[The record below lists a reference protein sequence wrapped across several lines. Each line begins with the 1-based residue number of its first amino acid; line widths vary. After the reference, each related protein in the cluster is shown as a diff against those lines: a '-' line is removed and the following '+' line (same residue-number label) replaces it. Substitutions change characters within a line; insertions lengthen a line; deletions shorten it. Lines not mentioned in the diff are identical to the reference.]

1 MSIATKLAKLKTIKQ
16 DIKSALEEKGQTP
29 SNVFSTYANNI
40 RAIETG
46 GSGGNTLKTLLDATQ
61 SSQSLFNNYKG
72 TSVNDLISYNDT
84 SNVTNTSYMF
94 SNCSN
99 LASIPQLN
107 TSNATDMRNMFNNC
121 SKLTSIPQLDT
132 SNANYMSNMFNN
144 CSKLTSIPQLNT
156 SNATSITSMFTDCSK
171 LTSIP
176 QLNTSKV
183 TNINYLFDGC
193 SSLISIPQ
201 LDTSKVN
208 NISYMFRNCYKLQT
222 IDLTYFHSQY
232 SSNAQNFAYNCY
244 SLTKLIIRN
253 MDDYIPFLYSNSFTN
268 CYHFNGTTNATY
280 NPDGLKDGRIYVPDD
295 KVNSL
300 KKETNWSTYADI
312 IVPLSELGE

>member
-46 GSGGNTLKTLLDATQ
+46 GGNTLKTLLDATK
-61 SSQSLFNNYKG
+61 SSKNLFSGYNG

-84 SNVTNTSYMF
+84 SNVTDMGSMFYRCTNLTTIPLLDTSKV
-94 SNCSN
+94 
-99 LASIPQLN
+99 
-107 TSNATDMRNMFNNC
+107 TSMNNMFYGC
-121 SKLTSIPQLDT
+121 SKLSTIPLLDTSKVTSMDNMFYNCYNLTTIPLLDT
-132 SNANYMSNMFNN
+132 SNVTVMSNMFYG
-144 CSKLTSIPQLNT
+144 CSKLSIIQ
-156 SNATSITSMFTDCSK
+156 
-171 LTSIP
+171 

-193 SSLISIPQ
+193 SSLTSIPQ

-232 SSNAQNFAYNCY
+232 SSNAQYFAYNCY

-253 MDDYIPFLYSNSFTN
+253 MDDYIPYLYSNSFTN

-280 NPDGLKDGRIYVPDD
+280 NPNGLKDGRIYVPDN
-295 KVNSL
+295 KVDSL
-300 KKETNWSTYADI
+300 KKETNWSTFADI

>member
-1 MSIATKLAKLKTIKQ
+1 MSVATKLAKLKLIKQ

-46 GSGGNTLKTLLDATQ
+46 GNTLKTLLDATQ
-61 SSQSLFNNYKG
+61 SSANLFNNYKG

-84 SNVTNTSYMF
+84 SNVTNMQNMF
-94 SNCSN
+94 RNCSN
-99 LASIPQLN
+99 LTSIPQLN
-107 TSNATDMRNMFNNC
+107 TSKAT
-121 SKLTSIPQLDT
+121 S
-132 SNANYMSNMFNN
+132 MSNMFNN
-144 CSKLTSIPQLNT
+144 CSKL
-156 SNATSITSMFTDCSK
+156 A
-171 LTSIP
+171 SIP

-183 TNINYLFDGC
+183 TTMDNMFYNCWNLKSIPQLDTSNATSMSNMFYGCSMLTTILQLNTSKVTNINALFDGC
-193 SSLISIPQ
+193 TRLTSIPQ

-208 NISYMFRNCYKLQT
+208 DISYMFNNCYKLQT

-232 SSNAQNFAYNCY
+232 SSNAQYFAYNCY

-253 MDDYIPFLYSNSFTN
+253 MEDYIPQLYSNSFTN

-280 NPDGLKDGRIYVPDD
+280 NPNGLKDGRIYVPDN
-295 KVNSL
+295 KVDIL
-300 KKETNWSTYADI
+300 KKETNWSAYADI
-312 IVPLSELGE
+312 IVPLSELGV